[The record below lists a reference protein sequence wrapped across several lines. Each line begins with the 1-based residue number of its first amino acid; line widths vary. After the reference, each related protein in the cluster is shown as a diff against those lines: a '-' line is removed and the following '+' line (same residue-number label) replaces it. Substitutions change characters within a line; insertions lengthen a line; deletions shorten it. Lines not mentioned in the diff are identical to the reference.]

1 MSTHGLK
8 VKESTMIDRT
18 NAERQ
23 RRYISRLKAD
33 ARLTE
38 QLRQDNER
46 LRKRIA
52 LLRAQIVAVRT
63 NKETP

>member
-1 MSTHGLK
+1 
-8 VKESTMIDRT
+8 MIDRT